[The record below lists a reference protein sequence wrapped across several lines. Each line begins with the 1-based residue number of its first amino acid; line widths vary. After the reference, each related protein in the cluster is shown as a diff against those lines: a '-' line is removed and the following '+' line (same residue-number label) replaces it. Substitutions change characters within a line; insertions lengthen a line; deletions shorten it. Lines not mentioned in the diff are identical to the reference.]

1 MQLSG
6 DMGLVRSVGLRFME
20 CSFRFIVMKG
30 FADNFEMINNDDV
43 T

>member
-1 MQLSG
+1 
-6 DMGLVRSVGLRFME
+6 ME

-30 FADNFEMINNDDV
+30 FAEINEKKNIYGV